1 MGSPES
7 DRPIFYLVL
16 CLSFRTANKDV
27 NRWNTFPARLLPARL
42 LPASILRLV
51 LLRTGLGGSGGSD
64 RRAAAADLIF
74 SRHLQRRPSCGPVF
88 GEAGKGGALMF
99 SRLRRRPSCG
109 PDFGEAGGDRRGCK
123 AAGVG
128 TSSERLRFT
137 RDGCAVAVGVAS
149 EVSDGKTRGAGLW
162 QRARG
167 SDGDLGDSGPRGLG
181 KGPGAA
187 GAPPLLPDA
196 AAGAAGASPNCFQ
209 RSFVPLG
216 FQMRYAWHASST

>member
-1 MGSPES
+1 MH
-7 DRPIFYLVL
+7 
-16 CLSFRTANKDV
+16 
-27 NRWNTFPARLLPARL
+27 TF
-42 LPASILRLV
+42 ASSVGLNISAVRKRAD
-51 LLRTGLGGSGGSD
+51 LRTGL
-64 RRAAAADLIF
+64 F
-74 SRHLQRRPSCGPVF
+74 SRFLQ
-88 GEAGKGGALMF
+88 
-99 SRLRRRPSCG
+99 RRPSCG

-123 AAGVG
+123 AAGG
-128 TSSERLRFT
+128 GPSSERLRFKG
-137 RDGCAVAVGVAS
+137 DGCAVAVGVAP
-149 EVSDGKTRGAGLW
+149 EASDGKTPGTGLWW

-167 SDGDLGDSGPRGLG
+167 SDGDLGASGPGGLG